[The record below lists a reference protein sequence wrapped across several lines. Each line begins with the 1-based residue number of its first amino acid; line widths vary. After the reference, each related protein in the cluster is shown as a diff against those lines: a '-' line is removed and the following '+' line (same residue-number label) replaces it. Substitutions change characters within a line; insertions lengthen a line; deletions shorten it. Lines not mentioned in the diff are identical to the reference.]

1 MSIYLKGSNQDSRV
15 VGCGASSHKY
25 IKNMLTF
32 GMSLTEYILNARRG
46 PLVSERASKYPC
58 N

>member
-46 PLVSERASKYPC
+46 PQVSERASK
-58 N
+58 